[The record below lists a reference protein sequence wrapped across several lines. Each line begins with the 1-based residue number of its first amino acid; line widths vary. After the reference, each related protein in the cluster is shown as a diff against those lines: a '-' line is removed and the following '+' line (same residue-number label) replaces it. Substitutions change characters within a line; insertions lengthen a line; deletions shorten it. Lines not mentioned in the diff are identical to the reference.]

1 MPKYNVQIEI
11 TYKSFHEDEIE
22 AESEE
27 HAEDIFWDDYSGN
40 DYDSFKSMKETSTY
54 DDEHVTHIEELR
66 EFDDAKD

>member
-1 MPKYNVQIEI
+1 MPTFMVYTKWNGTSRY
-11 TYKSFHEDEIE
+11 EIE

-40 DYDSFKSMKETSTY
+40 DSFESMEETSKY
-54 DDEHVTHIEELR
+54 DDEHVSHIEELR